1 MMGILTASGSFART
15 VGPLFV
21 TFLYD
26 HLGPQITFAV
36 TDAVIALAIICISIS
51 CYRLVPYNHPKGW
64 GKKP

>member
-1 MMGILTASGSFART
+1 MMGILTASGSLART

-26 HLGPQITFAV
+26 HLGPQITFAII
-36 TDAVIALAIICISIS
+36 DAIIALAIISISIS
-51 CYRLVPYNHPKGW
+51 CYRLVPYNYPKGW